1 MRKRRFRAGRIVL
14 LFLLLGGLAIALRQG
29 MIPARYTPLPTLSLD
44 SPLPLVMDWQIAAL
58 RKDPQACVRVLVGPH
73 IEATTVRDNPLK
85 RGCGWV
91 NSVRVSSAG
100 GAKMPVDKVSCE
112 VAAAVAMWITHEVQ
126 PLAISLLG
134 KPVTSIQHMGTYS
147 CRNIVGNPLWKET
160 RSEHATANAIDIS
173 GFTLGD
179 GRSIS
184 VLRDWDDKGAEGEF
198 LRAVHARACRY
209 FRVSL
214 GPEFNRSHRDHFH
227 YDRGMLSTC
236 K

>member
-1 MRKRRFRAGRIVL
+1 MRKRRFRAGRFVL

-58 RKDPQACVRVLVGPH
+58 RKDPQACARVLVGPH
-73 IEATTVRDNPLK
+73 IEATASRDNPLK

-91 NSVRVSSAG
+91 NSVRVSSVG

-126 PLAISLLG
+126 PLAVSLLG
-134 KPVTSIQHMGTYS
+134 KPVASIQHMGTYS
-147 CRNIVGNPLWKET
+147 CRNIVGNPFWKET

-173 GFTLGD
+173 GFTLED

-184 VLRDWDDKGAEGEF
+184 VLRNWDNKGPEGEF